1 MKKLLLALTALSIA
15 TSANAM
21 TNTYACHLIGDQKN
35 HTVTVDF
42 TKKTMKMGYVTVK
55 QFQPIFGDCLAKACY
70 EGSYLNDKF
79 RMDFATK
86 GAATLSGM
94 HGAPDNKDEYE
105 CDLTKSTK

>member
-21 TNTYACHLIGDQKN
+21 TNTYACHLVGDQKN
-35 HTVTVDF
+35 YTVTVDF

-55 QFQPIFGDCLAKACY
+55 QFQPVFGDCLAKACY
-70 EGSYLNDKF
+70 EGSYLSDKS

-86 GAATLSGM
+86 GAATLTVM
-94 HGAPDNKDEYE
+94 HGTPDNKDEYE
-105 CDLTKSTK
+105 CDQVKNQR